1 MREKINLHTLEDECL
16 ILVIFKNLL
25 YFLYQKKR
33 ISYIL
38 IYSRADLANYR
49 QRKRNKLLFALL
61 ACSYIKMIN
70 LISSTK

>member
-25 YFLYQKKR
+25 YFLYQKKE
-33 ISYIL
+33 SHIL

-49 QRKRNKLLFALL
+49 QCKRNKLLFALL